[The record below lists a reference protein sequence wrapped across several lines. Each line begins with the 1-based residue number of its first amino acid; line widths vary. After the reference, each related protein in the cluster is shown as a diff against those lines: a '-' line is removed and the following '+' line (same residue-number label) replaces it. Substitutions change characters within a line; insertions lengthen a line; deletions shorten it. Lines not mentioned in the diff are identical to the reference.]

1 MPQDL
6 SRIKTLLQ
14 RYVQKTCTREEL
26 DELFARIAEM
36 SEDEALQQLVEEAGL
51 HIPVSAPLPEV
62 DYESVYNSIVQRP
75 PAKRRNLFT
84 VGKVAAAAA
93 IVLLLAG
100 AAYRW
105 WLPPDAQPPA
115 PPTAQ
120 QLPGDVA
127 PGGNKA
133 TLTLAD
139 GSTLTLDS
147 AGHRVINSQD
157 TRITQQ
163 NGQLLY
169 GEDAATPAL
178 QYHKLSTPRGGQ
190 FKVTLPD
197 GTRVWLNSASSLRY
211 PTAFTGKERTVE
223 LEGQGYF
230 EVAQNAAQ
238 PFKVMVQGM
247 EVQVLGTHFDVMA
260 YGDEATINTTLLQGA
275 VKVKAG
281 ENVRLLQPE
290 QEAVLDRQ
298 SRRVTVQQA
307 DVKKVMAWKNGLFV
321 FNNMALPAILREVAR
336 WYDVDIVYQA
346 TPSSELYG
354 GGISRNLHLSNVLH
368 LLEASG
374 YNHFRIEGKKIV
386 VLP

>member
-6 SRIKTLLQ
+6 SRINILLQ

-36 SEDEALQQLVEEAGL
+36 PDNDTLQQLVEEAGL
-51 HIPVSAPLPEV
+51 HMPAAAQLPEV
-62 DYESVYNSIVQRP
+62 DYESVYNSIIQRP
-75 PAKRRNLFT
+75 PAKRRKLFT
-84 VGKVAAAAA
+84 FSRVAAAAV
-93 IVLLLAG
+93 ILLLAG

-105 WLPPDAQPPA
+105 WLPRETRQATPPVV
-115 PPTAQ
+115 Q
-120 QLPGDVA
+120 QLLADVA

-139 GSTLTLDS
+139 GSTVTLDS
-147 AGHRVINSQD
+147 TGQREINTAD
-157 TRITQQ
+157 TRVTQQ

-169 GEDAATPAL
+169 GEDAEAPGL

-230 EVAQNAAQ
+230 EVAQNATQ

-260 YGDEATINTTLLQGA
+260 YGDEATINTTLLEGA

-374 YNHFRIEGKKIV
+374 YNHFKIEGKKIV